1 MSTKHR
7 CAWVPEDNE
16 LYVRYHDEEWGV
28 PQYDDQRIF
37 EHLTLEASQ
46 AGLSWL
52 TILRK
57 RDNYRRAFANFDPK
71 RVAAFTEEDVE
82 RLMQNAGIVRNR
94 QKITA
99 AIANAK
105 CFLATQKEW
114 GSFAKYQWQ
123 FVGGRPKQ
131 NAWETI
137 AEVPAITPEAEAFSR
152 DLKRRGFRFVGP
164 TTIYAHMQAV
174 GMVNDHTTN
183 CFRYS
188 DLIK

>member
-1 MSTKHR
+1 MAKHR
-7 CAWVPEDNE
+7 CAWVPEANE

-28 PQYDDQRIF
+28 PQYDDRRIF

-57 RDNYRRAFANFDPK
+57 RDNYRRAFADFDPEK
-71 RVAAFTEEDVE
+71 VAAFTEEDVE
-82 RLMQNAGIVRNR
+82 RLMQDAGIVRNH
-94 QKITA
+94 QKIAA

-105 CFLATQKEW
+105 CFLAIQKEW

-123 FVGGRPKQ
+123 FVGGTPMQ

-152 DLKRRGFRFVGP
+152 DLKRRGFRFIGP
-164 TTIYAHMQAV
+164 TTIYAHIQAM

-183 CFRYS
+183 CFRHS
-188 DLIK
+188 DLT